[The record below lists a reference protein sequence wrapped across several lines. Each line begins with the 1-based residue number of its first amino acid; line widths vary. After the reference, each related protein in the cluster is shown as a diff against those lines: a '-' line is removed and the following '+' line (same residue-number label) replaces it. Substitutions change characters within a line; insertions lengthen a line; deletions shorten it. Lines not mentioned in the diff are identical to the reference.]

1 MKRSILIA
9 GTVLLVTLMF
19 ISIGFATASV
29 VHPDLQF
36 KANGV
41 LWYVPTDINLDG
53 IPDFNAKLLIENSVV
68 ATVYTETGPVVV
80 SPINIVAKE
89 NYIMLVFQP
98 KSLPD
103 DPITTLV
110 TGNLEGGDAFYATGA
125 GYTYRIK

>member
-1 MKRSILIA
+1 MKRNILIA
-9 GTVLLVTLMF
+9 GTVLLLASMF
-19 ISIGFATASV
+19 VSLGIAAATV
-29 VHPDLQF
+29 IRPDLQI

-53 IPDFNAKLLIENSVV
+53 IPDFNAKLLIENTVV
-68 ATVYTETGPVVV
+68 ATVYTETGPIVVT
-80 SPINIVAKE
+80 PINILMKD

-103 DPITTLV
+103 ASVTTLV
-110 TGNLEGGDAFYATGA
+110 TGDLVGGDSFYATGP